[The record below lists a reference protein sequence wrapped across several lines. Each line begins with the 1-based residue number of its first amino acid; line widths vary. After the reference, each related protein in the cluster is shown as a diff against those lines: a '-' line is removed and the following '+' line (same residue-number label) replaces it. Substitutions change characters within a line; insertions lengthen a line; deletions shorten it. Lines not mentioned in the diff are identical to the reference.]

1 MINDW
6 PTGKTSSNGSM
17 NQADLIN
24 QIRELR
30 PWHHNLQ
37 LTPEVDIRCAFEP
50 DELARANNGNVS
62 FIDVRDEFVQ
72 KIADIYPE
80 GFAGK
85 TFLDCACNSGAYCF
99 WVRELGAKQAF
110 GFDVR
115 EHWIDQARFISR
127 NRTVAPT
134 DQIEFDVFDLM
145 QLREKD
151 IEPADLTLFK
161 GIFYHLADPIQ
172 GLKIAADLTKDVLW
186 FNSAVIFKEDER
198 GLICTFERSE
208 KVMSGVHSLSW
219 TPTGPKVIVMMLHW
233 LGFTDI
239 WHVYTRPY
247 PDGEYGRMEI
257 IASRT
262 AGRLDGLANIETA
275 VKMPTSGFR
284 NAVVA
289 NEQLKSLF

>member
-1 MINDW
+1 
-6 PTGKTSSNGSM
+6 M
-17 NQADLIN
+17 NQAALIN

-37 LTPEVDIRCAFEP
+37 LSPEVDVRCAFEP
-50 DELARANNGNVS
+50 HELERGNNGNVS
-62 FIDVRDEFVQ
+62 FIDVHDEFEH
-72 KIADIYPE
+72 KISLIYPE
-80 GFAGK
+80 GFVGK

-99 WVRELGAKQAF
+99 LAREFGATRAF

-115 EHWIDQARFISR
+115 EHWIEQARFVAR
-127 NRTVAPT
+127 HRTVAPT

-145 QLREKD
+145 RLREKN

-186 FNSAVIFKEDER
+186 FNSAVMFKEDER

-219 TPTGPKVIVMMLHW
+219 TPTGPKVIVMLLHW
-233 LGFTDI
+233 LGFPEI

-247 PDGEYGRMEI
+247 TDGDHGRMEI

-262 AGRLDGLANIETA
+262 EGRLDGLARIETA

-289 NEQLKSLF
+289 DEELKSLF

>member
-1 MINDW
+1 M
-6 PTGKTSSNGSM
+6 SHE
-17 NQADLIN
+17 ALIS
-24 QIRELR
+24 QIRALR
-30 PWHHNLQ
+30 PWHLNLQ
-37 LTPEVDIRCAFEP
+37 LTPEIDIRCAFEP
-50 DELARANNGNVS
+50 HEIERANNGNVS
-62 FIDVRDEFVQ
+62 FIEAREDFMQ
-72 KIADIYPE
+72 KIGYIYPE
-80 GFAGK
+80 GVEGK
-85 TFLDCACNSGAYCF
+85 TFLDCACNAGGYCF
-99 WVRELGAKQAF
+99 WIRELGAKKAF

-115 EHWIDQARFISR
+115 QHWIDQAKFVAQQ
-127 NRTVAPT
+127 RTVAPT
-134 DQIEFDVFDLM
+134 DNIEFDVFDML
-145 QLREKD
+145 QLREKN

-172 GLKIAADLTKDVLW
+172 GLKIAADLTKEVLW

-198 GLICTFERSE
+198 GLICTFERGE

-233 LGFTDI
+233 LGFSDI

-262 AGRLDGLANIETA
+262 EGVLDGLAHIETA
-275 VKMPTSGFR
+275 VKMPTSVFR

-289 NEQLKSLF
+289 DEELKSLF

>member
-1 MINDW
+1 MDQE
-6 PTGKTSSNGSM
+6 T
-17 NQADLIN
+17 LIS
-24 QIRELR
+24 QIRALR

-37 LTPEVDIRCAFEP
+37 LTPEVDVRAAFEA
-50 DELARANNGNVS
+50 EEIERVNNGNVS
-62 FIDVRDEFVQ
+62 FINDRDDFVR
-72 KIADIYPE
+72 KMGDIYPE

-85 TFLDCACNSGAYCF
+85 TFLDCACNAGAYCF

-115 EHWIDQARFISR
+115 EHWINQARFVAEH
-127 NRTVAPT
+127 RTVAPT
-134 DQIEFDVFDLM
+134 DQIQFDVFDLM
-145 QLREKD
+145 RLREKQ

-172 GLKIAADLTKDVLW
+172 GLKIAADLTKEVLW
-186 FNSAVIFKEDER
+186 FNSAMIFRDDER
-198 GLICTFERSE
+198 GLICTFERGE

-219 TPTGPKVIVMMLHW
+219 TPTGPKVIAMMLHW
-233 LGFTDI
+233 LGFSDI
-239 WHVYTRPY
+239 WHVYTRRY

-262 AGRLDGLANIETA
+262 AGALDGLANIDSA
-275 VKMPTSGFR
+275 VKMQTSGFR

-289 NEQLKSLF
+289 DEALKSLF